1 MVVLIPLQANT
12 IIRRAVGDREGLGLS
27 EHVQNPTE
35 VQASSPLIPT
45 RSGMEGRLVLP
56 SLKPRSPQPPVPGA
70 QSPSVCRIAGN
81 RFRLSPSCT
90 RSPGSGNSGS
100 FLVIYRRPR
109 APTAPDPR
117 GELES
122 LEVGDRLGSRRSGRL
137 RLPRRPL
144 LVQPPA
150 ALADEIPSN
159 QT

>member
-1 MVVLIPLQANT
+1 MKSLSRVRLLATPWTAAYQAPPSMGFSRQEYWSGVPLPSLVIILLQANT
-12 IIRRAVGDREGLGLS
+12 NIRREVGDREGLGLS

-56 SLKPRSPQPPVPGA
+56 SLRRRSPRAPAPGA

-100 FLVIYRRPR
+100 FRVIYRRS
-109 APTAPDPR
+109 APPWRRIPA
-117 GELES
+117 GNWS
-122 LEVGDRLGSRRSGRL
+122 L
-137 RLPRRPL
+137 
-144 LVQPPA
+144 
-150 ALADEIPSN
+150 
-159 QT
+159 